1 MIFLVQDILDFAQIK
16 SGKFRKNLKTFDIRE
31 SVKKIMSI
39 QEKKAK
45 DKGIILISEFVNF
58 ANDQDLNDNR
68 SESSIQ

>member
-58 ANDQDLNDNR
+58 TNDQDLNDNR

>member
-16 SGKFRKNLKTFDIRE
+16 SGKFRKNYKKFDIRE

-45 DKGIILISEFVNF
+45 DKGIKLIAEFVNF
-58 ANDQDLNDNR
+58 SNDLDLNSNPI
-68 SESSIQ
+68 SF